1 MLLLHSLLAF
11 SLVASPAH
19 RSVFAD
25 STDTKAQ
32 PSTSATTSAPRR
44 NTTFGVAIAPVPD
57 AIRALPYLEADEGVM
72 IAQIQGRSAAATG
85 GLRVG
90 DLVLSV
96 DGKRVDETT
105 IYATVKQVPRN
116 KAFRVEYLRDGGW
129 HETWVKI
136 EK

>member
-1 MLLLHSLLAF
+1 MLLHSLLALT
-11 SLVASPAH
+11 LVASPAH

-32 PSTSATTSAPRR
+32 PSTKTAPTPARR

-57 AIRALPYLEADEGVM
+57 AIRALPYLQPDEGVM
-72 IAQIQGRSAAATG
+72 LTQVRERSAAATG
-85 GLRVG
+85 GLRAG
-90 DLVLSV
+90 DLILSV

-105 IYATVKQVPRN
+105 IFATVKEAPRN
-116 KAFRVEYLRDGGW
+116 KAFRVEYLRDRGW

-136 EK
+136 DQ

>member
-1 MLLLHSLLAF
+1 MLLHTLLALT
-11 SLVASPAH
+11 LVASPAH
-19 RSVFAD
+19 HSVFAD

-32 PSTSATTSAPRR
+32 PSTTAASAARR

-72 IAQIQGRSAAATG
+72 IAQVQDRSAAASG

-105 IYATVKQVPRN
+105 IYTAVKQAPRN

>member
-1 MLLLHSLLAF
+1 MLLHSLLALT
-11 SLVASPAH
+11 LVASPAH
-19 RSVFAD
+19 RSVSAD

-32 PSTSATTSAPRR
+32 PSATTSASAARR

-57 AIRALPYLEADEGVM
+57 AIRALPYLEPDEGVM
-72 IAQIQGRSAAATG
+72 IAQVQDRSAAASG

-105 IYATVKQVPRN
+105 LFATIREIKRGEP
-116 KAFRVEYLRDGGW
+116 FRVEYLRDGKW
-129 HETWVKI
+129 NETKVVI
-136 EK
+136 DP

>member
-1 MLLLHSLLAF
+1 MLLHSLLALT
-11 SLVASPAH
+11 LVASPAH
-19 RSVFAD
+19 RSVSAD

-32 PSTSATTSAPRR
+32 PSATTSASAARR

-57 AIRALPYLEADEGVM
+57 AIRALPYLEPDEGVM
-72 IAQIQGRSAAATG
+72 IAQVQDRSAAASG

-105 IYATVKQVPRN
+105 IYATVKQAPRN

>member
-1 MLLLHSLLAF
+1 MLLHSLLALT
-11 SLVASPAH
+11 LVASPAH

-32 PSTSATTSAPRR
+32 PSTATAATAARR

-57 AIRALPYLEADEGVM
+57 AIRALPYLQADEGVM
-72 IAQIQGRSAAATG
+72 LAQVQDRSAAQSG
-85 GLRVG
+85 GLRAG

-105 IYATVKQVPRN
+105 IYSAVKAAARN
-116 KAFRVEYLRDGGW
+116 KPFRVEYLREGGW

>member
-1 MLLLHSLLAF
+1 MLLHSLLA
-11 SLVASPAH
+11 LAIVASPAH

-32 PSTSATTSAPRR
+32 PSTTTAASAARR

-57 AIRALPYLEADEGVM
+57 AIRALPYLEPDEGVL
-72 IAQIQGRSAAATG
+72 IAQVELRSAAASG
-85 GLRVG
+85 GLRTG
-90 DLVLSV
+90 DIVLGV

-105 IYATVKQVPRN
+105 IFAAVKQAPRN
-116 KAFRVEYLRDGGW
+116 KAFSVWYLRDGGW

>member
-1 MLLLHSLLAF
+1 MLLHSLLA
-11 SLVASPAH
+11 LAIVASPGH

-32 PSTSATTSAPRR
+32 PSTKTAPTPARR

-57 AIRALPYLEADEGVM
+57 AIRALPYLEPDEGVM
-72 IAQIQGRSAAATG
+72 IAQVQDRSAAQSG
-85 GLRVG
+85 GLREG

-105 IYATVKQVPRN
+105 IFTAVKQAPRN
-116 KAFRVEYLRDGGW
+116 KPFRVEYLRDGGW
-129 HETWVKI
+129 HDTWVKI

>member
-1 MLLLHSLLAF
+1 MLLHSLLALT
-11 SLVASPAH
+11 LVASPAH

-32 PSTSATTSAPRR
+32 PSTTTSTSKARR

-72 IAQIQGRSAAATG
+72 IAQVEARSAAASA
-85 GLRVG
+85 GLRTG
-90 DLVLSV
+90 DIVLGV

-105 IYATVKQVPRN
+105 MFAAVKRAPRN
-116 KAFRVEYLRDGGW
+116 KPFSVWYLRNGGW

>member
-1 MLLLHSLLAF
+1 MLLHSLLALT
-11 SLVASPAH
+11 LVASPAH
-19 RSVFAD
+19 RSVSAD

-32 PSTSATTSAPRR
+32 PSTMTSASAARR

-57 AIRALPYLEADEGVM
+57 AIRALPYLEADEGAL
-72 IAQIQGRSAAATG
+72 IAQVDIRSAAAAG
-85 GLRVG
+85 GLRTG
-90 DLVLSV
+90 DIVLGV

-105 IYATVKQVPRN
+105 IYAAVKQAPRN
-116 KAFRVEYLRDGGW
+116 KAFSVWYLRDGGW

>member
-1 MLLLHSLLAF
+1 MLLHSLLAF
-11 SLVASPAH
+11 ALVAGPAH

-32 PSTSATTSAPRR
+32 PSTATATSAARR

-57 AIRALPYLEADEGVM
+57 AIRALPYLQADEGVM
-72 IAQIQGRSAAATG
+72 IAQVQDRSAAQSG
-85 GLRVG
+85 GLRAG

-105 IYATVKQVPRN
+105 IYSAVKSAARN
-116 KAFRVEYLRDGGW
+116 KPFRVEYLRDGGW

>member
-1 MLLLHSLLAF
+1 MLLHTLLALT
-11 SLVASPAH
+11 LVASPAH

-32 PSTSATTSAPRR
+32 PSTTTTTRTARR
-44 NTTFGVAIAPVPD
+44 NTTFGIAIAPVPD
-57 AIRALPYLEADEGVM
+57 NIRALPYLEADEGVM
-72 IAQIQGRSAAATG
+72 IAQVEFRSAAATG
-85 GLRVG
+85 GLRTG
-90 DLVLSV
+90 DIVLGV

-105 IYATVKQVPRN
+105 IFAAVKQAPRN
-116 KAFRVEYLRDGGW
+116 KAFSVWYLRNGGW